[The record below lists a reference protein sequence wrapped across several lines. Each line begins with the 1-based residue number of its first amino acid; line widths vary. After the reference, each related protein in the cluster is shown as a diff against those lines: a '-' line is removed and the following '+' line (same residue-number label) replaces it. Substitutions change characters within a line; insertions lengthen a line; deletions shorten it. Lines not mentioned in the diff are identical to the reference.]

1 MLLHQSTK
9 IPPPFRRSYRVIFHD
24 NTWQVKVHIVKFI
37 FLTNEII
44 LFKKKKKNPYTA
56 CLTKLRLFYIAAG
69 EKTSMRANLTITNT
83 TFDIQLEAWEEGTS
97 LSIHI
102 LLKPRERQPFFWS

>member
-44 LFKKKKKNPYTA
+44 LFKKKKK
-56 CLTKLRLFYIAAG
+56 
-69 EKTSMRANLTITNT
+69 KTIYRMSYKT
-83 TFDIQLEAWEEGTS
+83 
-97 LSIHI
+97 
-102 LLKPRERQPFFWS
+102 

>member
-1 MLLHQSTK
+1 
-9 IPPPFRRSYRVIFHD
+9 
-24 NTWQVKVHIVKFI
+24 
-37 FLTNEII
+37 
-44 LFKKKKKNPYTA
+44 
-56 CLTKLRLFYIAAG
+56 
-69 EKTSMRANLTITNT
+69 MRANLTITNT